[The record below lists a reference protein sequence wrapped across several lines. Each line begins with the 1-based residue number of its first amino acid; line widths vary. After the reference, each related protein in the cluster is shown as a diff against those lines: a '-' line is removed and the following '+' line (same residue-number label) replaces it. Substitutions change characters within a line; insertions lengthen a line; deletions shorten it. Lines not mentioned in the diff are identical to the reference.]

1 LIVEV
6 FLVLIME
13 IRLTVTGFIVS
24 YRKVL
29 IFEDDS
35 IIIYIWRLQVCELE
49 KVLNVIIF
57 DEFW

>member
-1 LIVEV
+1 
-6 FLVLIME
+6 ME

-35 IIIYIWRLQVCELE
+35 IIIVIWRLQVCELE
-49 KVLNVIIF
+49 KILNVIIF